1 MTENASSESD
11 EPKRLLSVRTRWIAL
26 GVLLVLTIAGMF
38 AYWQYRTYYPSTEN
52 AYIGSEIVRVSPEVN
67 GVVQRVYVET
77 DEKVKKGDPLFDLDP
92 TLYDAALRG
101 AKAQFDAAAA
111 ASGTEADALKKA
123 ADTLEKKRHA
133 LDDAL
138 DAYQKARDDLKQGA
152 TDSDRLADA
161 RKAWQDAL
169 QAYDDAAQA
178 FAKAQDADLTVTTPT
193 VKLRAAAAQL
203 QKAIYDR
210 VKTHVLAPGAGTV
223 STVDVRPGTTVGQG
237 RPVFAIIEGDHWWV
251 DANFK
256 ETDIARLEPGQ
267 DADIRL
273 DMYPGVTFKGV
284 VESISPG
291 SGATFSV
298 LPPENASGNWV
309 KVTQRFPVRVR
320 IPQPDQHKG
329 KPLRVGATAT
339 VTIDTVADDKDTA
352 SATDENGDAQA
363 AQ

>member
-1 MTENASSESD
+1 MTETASSESE

-26 GVLLVLTIAGMF
+26 GVLLVLMIAAMF
-38 AYWQYRTYYPSTEN
+38 GYWQYRAYYPSTEN
-52 AYIGSEIVRVSPEVN
+52 AYVGSEIVRVAPEVN
-67 GVVQRVYVET
+67 GVVKTVYVDT
-77 DEKVKKGDPLFDLDP
+77 DEQVKAGDPLFDLDP
-92 TLYDAALRG
+92 TLYDAAVRG

-111 ASGTEADALKKA
+111 ASGTEADALKEA
-123 ADTLEKKRHA
+123 AQKLDEQRQA
-133 LDDAL
+133 LDEAL
-138 DAYQKARDDLKQGA
+138 ATYQKAKDDLKTGA
-152 TDSDRLADA
+152 TDSDQLGQAEKEWRN
-161 RKAWQDAL
+161 AL
-169 QAYDDAAQA
+169 KAYDDAAKA
-178 FAKAQDADLTVTTPT
+178 FAEAQDADLTITTPT

-210 VKTHVLAPGAGTV
+210 MKTHVLAPGGGTV
-223 STVDVRPGTTVGQG
+223 STVDVRPGSTVGQG

-256 ETDIARLEPGQ
+256 ETDIARLERGQ
-267 DADIRL
+267 DADITL

-320 IPQPDQHKG
+320 IPKPEQHEG

-339 VTIDTVADDKDTA
+339 VTVDTTEDGEATTAESDTSGA
-352 SATDENGDAQA
+352 AQA
-363 AQ
+363 AK